1 MQELFYSSQV
11 AKLLLLF
18 QYNKKLMIKIKIS
31 NSVKEEL
38 KKNLFKTNSAKNK
51 KTRKHKT
58 QEKRE

>member
-1 MQELFYSSQV
+1 
-11 AKLLLLF
+11 
-18 QYNKKLMIKIKIS
+18 MIKIKIS